1 MIKRIFFIIVLF
13 KNIVFVYSQNNIN
26 NILNKE
32 IVIKHG
38 FAGESLKLVFEENN
52 YYIYR
57 DILGSGLPSIGIIKY
72 NVIFNSEYKITFS
85 EINTISEKM
94 KEYIKEYYNNEIFEI
109 YFNDEL
115 EIYLNGEKII
125 IYYIR

>member
-1 MIKRIFFIIVLF
+1 MIKKIFLLIVFFLNIVL
-13 KNIVFVYSQNNIN
+13 IYSQNNIN

-72 NVIFNSEYKITFS
+72 NVILNSEYKITFS
-85 EINTISEKM
+85 EIITISEN
-94 KEYIKEYYNNEIFEI
+94 IRDIYNSHDIFEI
-109 YFNDEL
+109 YFRDKI
-115 EIYLNGEKII
+115 EIFLNGEKID